1 VAPALHFL
9 RNGSTPSSVFS
20 RHLSTN
26 PMRRKRARHGALHR
40 RLPAGKETAMS
51 VDSLESLFL
60 HELKDVYSAEQQIL
74 KALPKLIKAVKAS
87 ELAAALKEHLAATK
101 VHAERLQQVLK
112 AYGAKP
118 GGLKCKG
125 MEGVLSEGDEILEEE
140 MPAEVRDAAIISAA
154 QRVEHYEMAAY
165 GCLRTYA
172 KVLGDLASAQLLQ
185 TTLDEEADADRKLT
199 QLAEFSVNARAV
211 KSASKGA
218 AEPKKPA
225 KPSPK
230 SKAA

>member
-1 VAPALHFL
+1 
-9 RNGSTPSSVFS
+9 
-20 RHLSTN
+20 
-26 PMRRKRARHGALHR
+26 
-40 RLPAGKETAMS
+40 MS

-112 AYGAKP
+112 AYDAKP
-118 GGLKCKG
+118 GNVKCKG
-125 MEGVLSEGDEILEEE
+125 MEGVLAEGDEILKEE
-140 MPAEVRDAAIISAA
+140 MPPEVRDAAIISAA

-172 KVLGDLASAQLLQ
+172 KVLGDLASAQVLQ
-185 TTLDEEADADRKLT
+185 TTPDEEADADRKLT
-199 QLAEFSVNARAV
+199 QLAEFAVNARAV
-211 KSASKGA
+211 KTASKA
-218 AEPKKPA
+218 TPEPKKAA